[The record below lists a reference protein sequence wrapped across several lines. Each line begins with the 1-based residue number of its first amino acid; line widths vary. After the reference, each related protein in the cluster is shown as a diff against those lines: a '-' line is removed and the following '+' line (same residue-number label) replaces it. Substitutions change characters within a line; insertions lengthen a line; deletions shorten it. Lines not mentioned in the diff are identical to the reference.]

1 VFKGI
6 GILVKVIIT
15 LLNIQSYD
23 LIIIQNPPC
32 LPAVLAA
39 SLVSILNGS
48 VIIIDWH
55 NLGFKMFEE
64 RLGSKH
70 MLVKLAF
77 KLERAICGLAHKHIC
92 VSTAMKV
99 WLKEH
104 FSVNA
109 TVLYDRPA
117 KLFTREAPSL
127 QQRHKLFSKLDYRD
141 EILFPTLN
149 INLNESNISSNDSIQ
164 TAVTTIQTISQEN
177 SNRTDK
183 NRTTIDKVAEG
194 VVKLRA
200 DRAKLIGIYI
210 YKCMNIY
217 VYICGYT
224 YVYAYI

>member
-6 GILVKVIIT
+6 GILLKVIIT

-39 SLVSILNGS
+39 SLVSLLNGS
-48 VIIIDWH
+48 VIVIDWH

-70 MLVKLAF
+70 ILVKLAL
-77 KLERAICGLAHKHIC
+77 KLEKAICGLAHKHIC
-92 VSTAMKV
+92 VSNAMKV
-99 WLKEH
+99 WLSEH

-117 KLFTREAPSL
+117 KLFTRETPSL
-127 QQRHKLFSKLDYRD
+127 QQRHELFSKLDYRD

-149 INLNESNISSNDSIQ
+149 INLNESNISSSGSNNIPP
-164 TAVTTIQTISQEN
+164 AVTTIQTVLHDNFIEKS
-177 SNRTDK
+177 K
-183 NRTTIDKVAEG
+183 NKKSVKKIDEG
-194 VVKLRA
+194 FVKLRD
-200 DRAKLIGIYI
+200 DRTKLVGIYK
-210 YKCMNIY
+210 YK
-217 VYICGYT
+217 
-224 YVYAYI
+224 

>member
-1 VFKGI
+1 MLNIKVFKGI

-48 VIIIDWH
+48 VIVIDWH

-70 MLVKLAF
+70 VLVKLAL
-77 KLERAICGLAHKHIC
+77 KLEKAICGLAHKHIC
-92 VSTAMKV
+92 VSKAMKD
-99 WLKEH
+99 WLSEH

-117 KLFTREAPSL
+117 KLFTRETPSL
-127 QQRHKLFSKLDYRD
+127 RQRHELFSKLDYRD
-141 EILFPTLN
+141 ETLFPTLN
-149 INLNESNISSNDSIQ
+149 INYNQSNISSSGSNNISP
-164 TAVTTIQTISQEN
+164 AVTTIQTELQDNFGQKS
-177 SNRTDK
+177 K
-183 NRTTIDKVAEG
+183 NEKTVKIVDEG
-194 VVKLRA
+194 VVLLRK
-200 DRAKLIGIYI
+200 DRSKLIGIYK
-210 YKCMNIY
+210 Y
-217 VYICGYT
+217 
-224 YVYAYI
+224 